1 MTGPYI
7 KVHPPFLRKH
17 ALILAKGMFGEVIFP
32 PLASIE
38 IIWPIIWVVG
48 IIAIQIYKKG
58 K

>member
-1 MTGPYI
+1 MRWYKEQVQLTI
-7 KVHPPFLRKH
+7 VVV
-17 ALILAKGMFGEVIFP
+17 ILGMFGEVIFP